1 MSILKSI
8 EKNREKHKKLCDDI
22 RKSKIYFDWVGIYW
36 MNYSNQTLELGVF
49 SGTPTEHLS
58 IPFGKGVC
66 EQVALS
72 GETLEIGNV
81 KEEENY
87 IACSLETQSEIV
99 VPIYKNGKLI
109 GQLDID
115 SHSKNPFKPED
126 HVFLEN
132 ICRSIAA
139 SI

>member
-8 EKNREKHKKLCDDI
+8 EKNREKHKKLCDGI

-66 EQVALS
+66 GQVALT

-109 GQLDID
+109 FFYLKEKIEFMIL
-115 SHSKNPFKPED
+115 NEIYYL
-126 HVFLEN
+126 FLK
-132 ICRSIAA
+132 ILLI
-139 SI
+139 

>member
-49 SGTPTEHLS
+49 SGSPTEHVS

-66 EQVALS
+66 GQVALT

-87 IACSLETQSEIV
+87 IACSLETKSEIV

-126 HVFLEN
+126 HVFLEKV
-132 ICRSIAA
+132 CRSIAA

>member
-1 MSILKSI
+1 LSILKSI

-49 SGTPTEHLS
+49 SGTPTEHVS

-66 EQVALS
+66 GQVALT

-126 HVFLEN
+126 HIFLEN
-132 ICRSIAA
+132 ICRSIAE